1 MAPGPT
7 LAARQTTECSTT
19 LGLLK
24 KCGGGS
30 SVFSEVGF
38 NNSGT
43 VTIVQG
49 QIVVNGVALL
59 P

>member
-1 MAPGPT
+1 
-7 LAARQTTECSTT
+7 